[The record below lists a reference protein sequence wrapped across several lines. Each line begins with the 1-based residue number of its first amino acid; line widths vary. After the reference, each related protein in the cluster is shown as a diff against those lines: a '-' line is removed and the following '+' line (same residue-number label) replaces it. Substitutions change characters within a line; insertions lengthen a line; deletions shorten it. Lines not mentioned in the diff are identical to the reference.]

1 MKRGKSTMQEMIHI
15 IEHSITDTLP
25 MIPFLF
31 LSYLLM
37 EWMEHKASDKMTRT
51 IQKSGKAGP
60 LLGGLLGILPQCG
73 FSASM
78 TSLYAGRVVSLG
90 TLLAVFLSTSDEMLP
105 ILISESV
112 GTGEILKIL
121 GIKVGIAVFAGF
133 LIDWIVRRK
142 EIHLE
147 HHHKIHSLCE
157 HEHCRCEEGVLR
169 SAIRHTLQI
178 TLFVYLVNLVMSLV
192 VELIGEDAI
201 KSLIFNK
208 PILGEVLAGFVGLIP
223 NCASSVVITEL
234 YLQDV
239 LGFGPMMSGLLVG
252 SGVGVLVLFRV
263 NKRLSE
269 NLRIVVL
276 LYAIGVLSGI
286 LLGLIFP

>member
-1 MKRGKSTMQEMIHI
+1 MQEMIHI
-15 IEHSITDTLP
+15 MEHSITDTLP

-37 EWMEHKASDKMTRT
+37 EWMEHKASEKMTRA
-51 IQKSGKAGP
+51 IRKSGKAGP
-60 LLGGLLGILPQCG
+60 LIGGLLGILPQCG
-73 FSASM
+73 LSASM

-112 GTGEILKIL
+112 GTEEILKIL
-121 GIKVGIAVFAGF
+121 GIKVGIAILAGF

-142 EIHLE
+142 GFHQE

-234 YLQDV
+234 YLQGV
-239 LGFGPMMSGLLVG
+239 LGFGAMMSGLLVG
-252 SGVGVLVLFRV
+252 SGVGVLILFRV
-263 NKRLSE
+263 NQNLGE
-269 NLRIVVL
+269 NLSIVGL
-276 LYAIGVLSGI
+276 LYAIGVLNGI